1 MSYSIEVNDELKI
14 IFYKHSGL
22 IERRDLGEVWKELLG
37 IKEFSEGGYNLYSDY
52 RNGKLN
58 LIDSDMEVISDFLNS
73 INHILKGKKESVLV
87 ADNSSTAIALLYE
100 NDLLSEIGFDVKVFS
115 TEKAA
120 LNFLLK

>member
-100 NDLLSEIGFDVKVFS
+100 NDMFSEIGFDVKAFS
-115 TEKAA
+115 TERAA